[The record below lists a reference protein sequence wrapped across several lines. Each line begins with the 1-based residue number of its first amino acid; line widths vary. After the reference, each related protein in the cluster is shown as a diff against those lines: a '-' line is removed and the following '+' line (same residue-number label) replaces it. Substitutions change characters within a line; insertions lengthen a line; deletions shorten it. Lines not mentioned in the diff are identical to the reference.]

1 MRARLAVLLLAAGF
15 GLAGCAETTLF
26 NHAAKSVMRSEPS
39 QSSGPGKG
47 GIYKVGNPYQINGVW
62 YYPKEDPS
70 YDETGIA
77 SWYGPGFHG
86 NSTANGETYDQNEL
100 TAAHQTL
107 PMPSYVRVTNLENGR
122 SIVVRVN
129 DRGPFANGRII
140 DMTRRGAQLLGFH
153 QRGTARVRVQAV
165 PGGGPEGDQPLHPPT
180 DRRDMPIQVA
190 AAPKGSVSTEAL
202 PPPPGVRGQ
211 SAPTSTAAPAPPSAT
226 AVIGAGEAQ
235 PINLERQPVR
245 QVAVRSSAI
254 YVQAG
259 AFTQFENAHRL
270 SARISTIAPAKV
282 TAATVGGTEF
292 FRVRI
297 GPLESVEAADRTLAQ
312 VIATGQPDA
321 RIVID

>member
-1 MRARLAVLLLAAGF
+1 MRGRTAIVAVVSAAGLLLLAA
-15 GLAGCAETTLF
+15 CAD
-26 NHAAKSVMRSEPS
+26 RPR
-39 QSSGPGKG
+39 GPGPTGAQAQAPVGKG
-47 GIYKVGNPYQINGVW
+47 RGIYKVGNPYQINGVW
-62 YYPKEDPS
+62 YYPQENPN

-86 NSTANGETYDQNEL
+86 NGTANGEIYDQNEL

-107 PMPSYVRVTNLENGR
+107 PMPSFVRVTNLENGR

-129 DRGPFANGRII
+129 DRGPFVNGRII
-140 DMTRRGAQLLGFH
+140 DMTRRGAQLLGFYE
-153 QRGTARVRVQAV
+153 RGTARVRVQAV
-165 PGGGPEGDQPLHPPT
+165 PGGGPDGDQPLQPPV
-180 DRRDMPIQVA
+180 DRRDLPIQVA
-190 AAPKGSVSTEAL
+190 AQPKGSVSTEAL
-202 PPPPGVRGQ
+202 PPPPGVKGQ
-211 SAPTSTAAPAPPSAT
+211 SAPLPAPAAPSPPSAT
-226 AVIGAGEAQ
+226 AVIAASEAK
-235 PINLERQPVR
+235 PIDLEKQPVR
-245 QVAVRSSAI
+245 QVAVKPTAI

-270 SARISTIAPAKV
+270 SARISSIAPANV
-282 TAATVGGTEF
+282 TAVTVRGTEF

>member
-1 MRARLAVLLLAAGF
+1 MRGLRAVLTVASAAGLLAVAA
-15 GLAGCAETTLF
+15 CADRP
-26 NHAAKSVMRSEPS
+26 RSPGP
-39 QSSGPGKG
+39 SGPQAQAVIKGKG
-47 GIYKVGNPYQINGVW
+47 TYKVGNPYQINGIW
-62 YYPKEDPS
+62 YYPKEDPN
-70 YDETGIA
+70 YDETGLA

-86 NSTANGETYDQNEL
+86 NGTANGETYDQNEL

-129 DRGPFANGRII
+129 DRGPFVNGRII
-140 DMTRRGAQLLGFH
+140 DMTRRGAQLLGFYE
-153 QRGTARVRVQAV
+153 RGTARVRVQAV
-165 PGGGPEGDQPLHPPT
+165 PGGGPDGDQPLQPPL

-190 AAPKGSVSTEAL
+190 AQPKGSVSTEAL

-211 SAPTSTAAPAPPSAT
+211 TAPPPTPAPATPAAT
-226 AVIGAGEAQ
+226 TVIGAGEAK
-235 PINLERQPVR
+235 PIDLEKQPVK
-245 QVAVRSSAI
+245 QVAVKPTAI

-270 SARISTIAPAKV
+270 SARISAIAPANV
-282 TAATVGGTEF
+282 TTVNIRGTEF

-297 GPLESVEAADRTLAQ
+297 GPLESVDAADRTLAQ